1 MVPLLMAAVRGLAMI
16 ARRRGFRVI
25 AIVSAAHFRRASGVR
40 LPDASKGLAV
50 IVAPVMTPVVAIVV
64 VPVVMAHVMPPVPV
78 NFLALIAEIT
88 GVMLGLAPLLLGI
101 TGRHRAIAV
110 VRVAAIAV
118 VGVAMTI
125 VVAVSVA
132 VIVTMGMMAI
142 PIMVVVIVLVHRA
155 TGQEQ
160 PQHGNKQGL
169 AKH

>member
-1 MVPLLMAAVRGLAMI
+1 MVPLLMAAVRRLAMV
-16 ARRRGFRVI
+16 ARRRGFRVV
-25 AIVSAAHFRRASGVR
+25 AIVAAAQLRPAFGIR
-40 LPDASKGLAV
+40 LPDASNAPSV
-50 IVAPVMTPVVAIVV
+50 IIAPVMTHVVAIVV
-64 VPVVMAHVMPPVPV
+64 APVVLAHVMPPVPV

-88 GVMLGLAPLLLGI
+88 GVMRGLAPLLLGI

-118 VGVAMTI
+118 IGVAMPI
-125 VVAVSVA
+125 IVAVSVA
-132 VIVTMGMMAI
+132 IIVTMGVMAI
-142 PIMVVVIVLVHRA
+142 PIMVVVIVLVYRA